1 MSNIF
6 HFAAMHFLPE
16 IHSAMVLYNIRIYVY
31 IYVSNTAQDE
41 VHTSGNNYNTSKA
54 EL

>member
-1 MSNIF
+1 
-6 HFAAMHFLPE
+6 MHFLPE
-16 IHSAMVLYNIRIYVY
+16 RHSAMGVNIYIIYIY
-31 IYVSNTAQDE
+31 MFIYVSNTARDE